1 MKDILQDDEGVILVG
16 GDLVLD
22 GGVDGVAQQAEI
34 RLNTNKGEWWLDES
48 QGLPWVVEAG
58 GIMGSKLPAD
68 IVAKMV
74 QCEGMKTDDVS
85 DIKITSAVRVGP
97 ETEINFDLYAGTESR
112 GVTVG
117 TRK

>member
-1 MKDILQDDEGVILVG
+1 MKDVLQDDDGVILKN

-22 GGVDGVAQQAEI
+22 GGVDGVAQQCEI
-34 RLNTNKGEWWLDES
+34 RLNTNKGEWWLDEG
-48 QGLPWVVEAG
+48 QGLPWIVENG

-74 QCEGMKTDDVS
+74 QCEGMNTDGVS
-85 DIKITSAVRVGP
+85 DIKITSAVSVGS

-112 GVTVG
+112 EVTVG

>member
-1 MKDILQDDEGVILVG
+1 MKDILQDDDGVIFKD

-22 GGVDGVAQQAEI
+22 GGVDGVAQQCEI
-34 RLNTNKGEWWLDES
+34 RLNTNKNEWWLDEG
-48 QGLPWVVEAG
+48 QGLPWVSEAG

-74 QCEGMKTDDVS
+74 QCEGMKTDAVS
-85 DIKITSAVRVGP
+85 DIKITSAVAVGP
-97 ETEINFDLYAGTESR
+97 ETEINFDVYVGTESK